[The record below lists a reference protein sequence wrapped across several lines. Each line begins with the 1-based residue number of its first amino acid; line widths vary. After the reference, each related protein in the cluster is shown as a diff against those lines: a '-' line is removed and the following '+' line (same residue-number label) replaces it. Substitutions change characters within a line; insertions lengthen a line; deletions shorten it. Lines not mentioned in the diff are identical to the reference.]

1 MIATKNNGC
10 TVSTCIILLS
20 SGITTVDDD
29 FSQGLKRFLFDSNR
43 AVSGADLQATVEAAE
58 RRRVSFQQAPVDL
71 ALLWRWSQV
80 IKACRKGI
88 QIQFNLETVS
98 KVRYIKHVKLFIHVY
113 PPFSVW
119 INTES
124 GMALYVLQIGA
135 KWFVYDLY
143 PLYLV
148 LDAFLLGRPIRRF
161 YLYLLLMFMTW
172 RCAFSF
178 STTHLILAAWLMYWI
193 IECI

>member
-1 MIATKNNGC
+1 MLSYVNFWFLLTMIATKNNGC

-135 KWFVYDLY
+135 K
-143 PLYLV
+143 
-148 LDAFLLGRPIRRF
+148 
-161 YLYLLLMFMTW
+161 
-172 RCAFSF
+172 
-178 STTHLILAAWLMYWI
+178 
-193 IECI
+193 